1 MKILKIKALDQETEN
16 KLLVIW
22 ESSVRAT
29 HNFLSDP
36 EINNIKKYVPHALR
50 RVSHLIVAYDENEPV
65 AFMGI
70 NDLKLEMLFVAANQR
85 GTGIGKAL
93 ITYGINNLDI
103 NELSVNEQ
111 NPGAR
116 SFYEHMGFK
125 AVERSEF
132 DDQGN
137 PYPIL
142 FMKKN
147 LERRI

>member
-111 NPGAR
+111 NSGAR

-142 FMKKN
+142 IMKKN

>member
-1 MKILKIKALDQETEN
+1 MKILKIKALDQEIEN

-70 NDLKLEMLFVAANQR
+70 NDLKLEMLFVDANQR
-85 GTGIGKAL
+85 GNGIGKAL
-93 ITYGINNLDI
+93 ITYGIHNLDI
-103 NELSVNEQ
+103 NELAVNEQ
-111 NPGAR
+111 NPGALG
-116 SFYEHMGFK
+116 FEHMGFK

-142 FMKKN
+142 IMK
-147 LERRI
+147 RV

>member
-93 ITYGINNLDI
+93 ITYGINNLDV

-142 FMKKN
+142 IMKKN

>member
-22 ESSVRAT
+22 ESSARAT

-70 NDLKLEMLFVAANQR
+70 NDLKLEMLFVDANQR
-85 GTGIGKAL
+85 GNGIGKAL
-93 ITYGINNLDI
+93 ITYGIHNLD
-103 NELSVNEQ
+103 
-111 NPGAR
+111 
-116 SFYEHMGFK
+116 
-125 AVERSEF
+125 
-132 DDQGN
+132 
-137 PYPIL
+137 
-142 FMKKN
+142 
-147 LERRI
+147 

>member
-22 ESSVRAT
+22 EISVRAT

-142 FMKKN
+142 IMKKN

>member
-70 NDLKLEMLFVAANQR
+70 NDQKLEMLFVDANQR
-85 GTGIGKAL
+85 GNGIGKAL
-93 ITYGINNLDI
+93 ITYGIDNLDI
-103 NELSVNEQ
+103 NEQ

-116 SFYEHMGFK
+116 GFYEHMGFK

-142 FMKKN
+142 IMK
-147 LERRI
+147 RI

>member
-70 NDLKLEMLFVAANQR
+70 NDLKLEMLFVDANQR
-85 GTGIGKAL
+85 GNGIGKAL
-93 ITYGINNLDI
+93 ITYGIHNLDI
-103 NELSVNEQ
+103 NELAVNEQ

-116 SFYEHMGFK
+116 GFYEHMGFK

-142 FMKKN
+142 VMKGD
-147 LERRI
+147 

>member
-70 NDLKLEMLFVAANQR
+70 NDLKLEMLFVDANQR
-85 GTGIGKAL
+85 GNGIGKAL
-93 ITYGINNLDI
+93 ITYGIHNLDI
-103 NELSVNEQ
+103 NELAVNGQ

-116 SFYEHMGFK
+116 GFYEHMGFK

-142 FMKKN
+142 IMK
-147 LERRI
+147 RI

>member
-111 NPGAR
+111 NPGAS

-142 FMKKN
+142 IMKKN

>member
-50 RVSHLIVAYDENEPV
+50 SVSHLIVAYDENEPV

-70 NDLKLEMLFVAANQR
+70 NDLKLEMLFVDANQR
-85 GTGIGKAL
+85 GNGIGKAL
-93 ITYGINNLDI
+93 ITYGIHNLDV
-103 NELSVNEQ
+103 NELAVNEQ
-111 NPGAR
+111 NPEAR
-116 SFYEHMGFK
+116 DFYEHMGFK
-125 AVERSEF
+125 VVERSEF

-142 FMKKN
+142 IMK
-147 LERRI
+147 RV

>member
-70 NDLKLEMLFVAANQR
+70 NDLKLEMLFVDANQR
-85 GTGIGKAL
+85 GNGIGKAL
-93 ITYGINNLDI
+93 ITYGIHNLDI
-103 NELSVNEQ
+103 NELAVNEQ

-142 FMKKN
+142 IMKKN

>member
-1 MKILKIKALDQETEN
+1 MKILKIKDLDQEIEN

-36 EINNIKKYVPHALR
+36 EINNIKKYVTQALKG
-50 RVSHLIVAYDENEPV
+50 VAHLVIAYNDANEPV

-70 NDLKLEMLFVAANQR
+70 NDQKLERLFVAANQR

-103 NELSVNEQ
+103 NELAVNEQ
-111 NPGAR
+111 NPEAR
-116 SFYEHMGFK
+116 GFYEHMGFK
-125 AVERSEF
+125 VVERFEF
-132 DDQGN
+132 NDQGN

-142 FMKKN
+142 IMK
-147 LERRI
+147 RI

>member
-70 NDLKLEMLFVAANQR
+70 NDLKLEMLFVDANQR
-85 GTGIGKAL
+85 GNGIGKAL
-93 ITYGINNLDI
+93 ITYGIHNLDI
-103 NELSVNEQ
+103 NELAVNEQ

-116 SFYEHMGFK
+116 GFYEHMGFK

-137 PYPIL
+137 SYPIL
-142 FMKKN
+142 IMK
-147 LERRI
+147 RI

>member
-70 NDLKLEMLFVAANQR
+70 NDQKLEMLFVDANQR
-85 GTGIGKAL
+85 GNGIGKAL
-93 ITYGINNLDI
+93 ITYGIDNLDI
-103 NELSVNEQ
+103 NEQ

-116 SFYEHMGFK
+116 GFYEHMGFK

-142 FMKKN
+142 VMKGD
-147 LERRI
+147 

>member
-22 ESSVRAT
+22 ESSARAT

-70 NDLKLEMLFVAANQR
+70 NDLKLEMLFVDANQR
-85 GTGIGKAL
+85 GNGIGKAL
-93 ITYGINNLDI
+93 ITYGIHNLDI
-103 NELSVNEQ
+103 NELAVNEQ
-111 NPGAR
+111 NPGSR
-116 SFYEHMGFK
+116 GFYEHMGFK

-142 FMKKN
+142 IMK
-147 LERRI
+147 RI

>member
-1 MKILKIKALDQETEN
+1 MKILKVKDLDKETEN

-29 HNFLSDP
+29 HHFLSDK
-36 EINNIKKYVPHALR
+36 EINEIKKYVPQALNG
-50 RVSHLIVAYDENEPV
+50 VAHLVVAYNDENEPV

-70 NDLKLEMLFVAANQR
+70 NDQKLEMLFVDANQR

-93 ITYGINNLDI
+93 ITYGIDNLDI
-103 NELSVNEQ
+103 NELAVNEQ

-116 SFYEHMGFK
+116 GFYEHMGFK
-125 AVERSEF
+125 VVDRSEF

-142 FMKKN
+142 VMK
-147 LERRI
+147 RD

>member
-70 NDLKLEMLFVAANQR
+70 NDRKLEMLFVDANQR
-85 GTGIGKAL
+85 GNGIGKAL
-93 ITYGINNLDI
+93 ITYGIHNLDI
-103 NELSVNEQ
+103 NELAVNEQ

-116 SFYEHMGFK
+116 GFYEHMGFK

-142 FMKKN
+142 IMK
-147 LERRI
+147 RV

>member
-1 MKILKIKALDQETEN
+1 MKIKALDQETEN

-36 EINNIKKYVPHALR
+36 EIDNIKKYVPHALR

-85 GTGIGKAL
+85 GNGIGKAL
-93 ITYGINNLDI
+93 ITYGIHNLDI
-103 NELSVNEQ
+103 NELAVNEQ

-116 SFYEHMGFK
+116 GFYEHMGFK

-142 FMKKN
+142 IMK
-147 LERRI
+147 RV

>member
-70 NDLKLEMLFVAANQR
+70 NDLKLDVAANQR

-142 FMKKN
+142 IMKKN

>member
-1 MKILKIKALDQETEN
+1 MKILKINALDQETEN

-22 ESSVRAT
+22 EISVRAT

-70 NDLKLEMLFVAANQR
+70 NDQKLEMLFVDANQR
-85 GTGIGKAL
+85 GNGIGKAL
-93 ITYGINNLDI
+93 ITYGIHNLDI
-103 NELSVNEQ
+103 NEQAVNEQ

-116 SFYEHMGFK
+116 GFYEHMGFK

-142 FMKKN
+142 VMKGD
-147 LERRI
+147 

>member
-1 MKILKIKALDQETEN
+1 MKILKIKALDQEIEN

-36 EINNIKKYVPHALR
+36 EINNIKKYVPQALKG
-50 RVSHLIVAYDENEPV
+50 VAHLVIAYNDANESV

-70 NDLKLEMLFVAANQR
+70 NDQKLERLFVAANQR
-85 GTGIGKAL
+85 GTGIWKAL

-103 NELSVNEQ
+103 NELAVNEQ

-116 SFYEHMGFK
+116 GFYEHMGFK
-125 AVERSEF
+125 AVERFEF
-132 DDQGN
+132 NDQGN

-142 FMKKN
+142 IMK
-147 LERRI
+147 RI

>member
-70 NDLKLEMLFVAANQR
+70 NDLKLEMLFVDANQR
-85 GTGIGKAL
+85 GNGIGKAL
-93 ITYGINNLDI
+93 ITYGIHNLDI
-103 NELSVNEQ
+103 NELAVNEQ

-116 SFYEHMGFK
+116 GFYEHMGFK
-125 AVERSEF
+125 AVERFEF
-132 DDQGN
+132 NDQGN

-142 FMKKN
+142 IMK
-147 LERRI
+147 RI

>member
-70 NDLKLEMLFVAANQR
+70 NDRKLEMLFVDANQR
-85 GTGIGKAL
+85 GNGIGKAL
-93 ITYGINNLDI
+93 ITYGIHNLDI
-103 NELSVNEQ
+103 NELAVNEQ

-116 SFYEHMGFK
+116 GFYEHMGFK

-142 FMKKN
+142 IMK
-147 LERRI
+147 RI

>member
-1 MKILKIKALDQETEN
+1 MKIKALDQETEN

-85 GTGIGKAL
+85 GNGIGKAL
-93 ITYGINNLDI
+93 ITYGIHNLDI
-103 NELSVNEQ
+103 NELAVNEQ

-116 SFYEHMGFK
+116 GFYEHMGFK

-142 FMKKN
+142 IMK
-147 LERRI
+147 RV

>member
-36 EINNIKKYVPHALR
+36 EINNIKKCVPHALR

-70 NDLKLEMLFVAANQR
+70 NDLKLEMLFVDANQR
-85 GTGIGKAL
+85 GNGIGKAL
-93 ITYGINNLDI
+93 ITYGIHNLDI
-103 NELSVNEQ
+103 NELAVNEQ

-116 SFYEHMGFK
+116 GFYEHMGFK

-142 FMKKN
+142 IMK
-147 LERRI
+147 RI

>member
-70 NDLKLEMLFVAANQR
+70 NDLKLEMLFVDANQR
-85 GTGIGKAL
+85 GNGIGKAL

-103 NELSVNEQ
+103 NELAVNEQ
-111 NPGAR
+111 NPEAR
-116 SFYEHMGFK
+116 GFYEHMGFK
-125 AVERSEF
+125 VVERFEF
-132 DDQGN
+132 NDQGN

-142 FMKKN
+142 IMK
-147 LERRI
+147 RI

>member
-103 NELSVNEQ
+103 IELSVNEQ

-142 FMKKN
+142 IMKKN

>member
-70 NDLKLEMLFVAANQR
+70 NDLKLEMLFVDANQR
-85 GTGIGKAL
+85 GNGIGKAL
-93 ITYGINNLDI
+93 ITYGIHNLDI
-103 NELSVNEQ
+103 NELAVNEQ

-116 SFYEHMGFK
+116 GFYEHMGFK

-142 FMKKN
+142 IMK
-147 LERRI
+147 RI

>member
-70 NDLKLEMLFVAANQR
+70 NDLKLEMLFVDANQR
-85 GTGIGKAL
+85 GNGVGKAL
-93 ITYGINNLDI
+93 ITYGIHNLDI
-103 NELSVNEQ
+103 NELAVNEQ

-116 SFYEHMGFK
+116 GFYEHMGFK

-142 FMKKN
+142 IMK
-147 LERRI
+147 RI

>member
-116 SFYEHMGFK
+116 SFYEHMGFQ
-125 AVERSEF
+125 VYRRTERDE
-132 DDQGN
+132 QGK
-137 PYPIL
+137 PYPL
-142 FMKKN
+142 LYMK
-147 LERRI
+147 LM

>member
-85 GTGIGKAL
+85 GNGIGKAL
-93 ITYGINNLDI
+93 ITYGIHNLDI
-103 NELSVNEQ
+103 NELAVNEQ

-116 SFYEHMGFK
+116 GFYEHMGFK

-142 FMKKN
+142 IMK
-147 LERRI
+147 RV